1 MTKVE
6 LELIDSII
14 DALTFVEESLNT
26 GNMSVRMGVVRE
38 NRAKLDNTTAAPK
51 SDSKKNG

>member
-1 MTKVE
+1 MTKAE

-26 GNMSVRMGVVRE
+26 GNMTVRMGVVRE
-38 NRAKLDNTTAAPK
+38 NRAKLDGGSAENSK
-51 SDSKKNG
+51 QSSKK